1 MSDELLQFIA
11 VLLLI
16 VYFSDDQ
23 IPWYIKPAPGSWRPK
38 PSPRLNGD
46 PKSSPAAKR
55 EDYEEERRQAP
66 KQA

>member
-23 IPWYIKPAPGSWRPK
+23 IPWYIKPEPGSWRPK

-46 PKSSPAAKR
+46 PKSSPAPTRDAN
-55 EDYEEERRQAP
+55 EETRRKAT
-66 KQA
+66 K